1 MFQTVFVALLL
12 TLLASLAITQVAQ
25 TRRVQNAALDAAT
38 SQNFA
43 VYANSMST
51 YAKSHAAFSGQV
63 TAAAAGVPTWFTPL
77 PGMSNYLAAG
87 VSYTYIA
94 PPHTPTPSQ
103 ILSAVAPSFKV
114 SGLKQGSNLVDG
126 TGRIVQ
132 PAPAA
137 IPAGSVVVVL

>member
-1 MFQTVFVALLL
+1 MFQTVFVGLLL
-12 TLLASLAITQVAQ
+12 TLLAALAITQVAQ
-25 TRRVQNAALDAAT
+25 TRHVQNAALDAAT

-51 YAKSHAAFSGQV
+51 YAKGHTAFSGQV
-63 TAAAAGVPTWFTPL
+63 SAATAGLPTWYTPL
-77 PGMSNYLAAG
+77 PGLSNYLAAG

-94 PPHTPTPSQ
+94 PPHSPSPSQ
-103 ILSAVAPSFKV
+103 ILSAVAPNFKV

-126 TGRIVQ
+126 TGRTVQ
-132 PAPAA
+132 SAPAA